1 MKWAGRSLA
10 GAHTDRSART
20 VGLASSG
27 RLLTHGDHRIG
38 PFAPRARTQ
47 RGAPVLPVISER
59 RRRTKQ
65 KTSSNNLV
73 QSTFDHR
80 A

>member
-27 RLLTHGDHRIG
+27 LLSTHGDHRIG

-59 RRRTKQ
+59 RSRKKQ

>member
-27 RLLTHGDHRIG
+27 RLSTHGDHRIG

-59 RRRTKQ
+59 RSRKKQ
-65 KTSSNNLV
+65 KTSNNLV

>member
-20 VGLASSG
+20 VSLASSG
-27 RLLTHGDHRIG
+27 RLSTHGDHRIG
-38 PFAPRARTQ
+38 PFTPRARTQ
-47 RGAPVLPVISER
+47 RGAPVLPVISEGR
-59 RRRTKQ
+59 SRKQ